1 MGDILNQKLSFDERL
16 NNLRHLYNSVNDQQ
30 YISDKL
36 SELINLNFHDIDF
49 NLSTK
54 QVTTDDSIKTYL
66 SDPVYAGIL
75 STVSELK
82 DYRSL
87 EAVLFAEQNTKI
99 KYDNMVDAKGLII
112 PLTPSYSTSAPSRS
126 RPTLRAYTPGATNT
140 TLYNGDMITDAS
152 SFQYK
157 DNNFINSNFNSQFDD
172 QLARNRIDR
181 VKEEQKRLQFL
192 TQNAINEEKSIKYIH
207 EMPTGEVIDQ
217 YVNSIV
223 LLFKQIYTLDIV
235 GLKKSQQNYIY
246 YGITLIFVYI
256 VLKLLWQEV
265 NSNL

>member
-16 NNLRHLYNSVNDQQ
+16 SNLRNLYNNYSVEDQER
-30 YISDKL
+30 ISYEL
-36 SELINLNFHDIDF
+36 SKLINLNYQFANF
-49 NLSTK
+49 ELSSK
-54 QVTTDDSIKTYL
+54 KVLSDDSIKTYL
-66 SDPVYAGIL
+66 SDPVYAQIL
-75 STVSELK
+75 SYISELK

-87 EAVLFAEQNTKI
+87 EALLFAEQNSEI
-99 KYDNMVDAKGLII
+99 KYDNMVDARGIII
-112 PLTPSYSTSAPSRS
+112 PLTPSYGVSAPSRS
-126 RPTLRAYTPGATNT
+126 RLNLRAYTPGANDT
-140 TLYNGDMITDAS
+140 TLYNGDMITGPS
-152 SFQYK
+152 SFDYK

-181 VKEEQKRLQFL
+181 VNEEQKRLQFL

-223 LLFKQIYTLDIV
+223 LLFKQIYTLDIT

-246 YGITLIFVYI
+246 YGITFIFVYI

-265 NSNL
+265 NA

>member
-16 NNLRHLYNSVNDQQ
+16 SNLRNLYKSYSVDDQE
-30 YISDKL
+30 YISYTL
-36 SELINLNFHDIDF
+36 SKLINLNFHDMDF

-54 QVTTDDSIKTYL
+54 QVLGDDSIKTYL

-87 EAVLFAEQNTKI
+87 EAVLYTDEHTKV
-99 KYDNMVDAKGLII
+99 KYDNMVDARGITI
-112 PLTPSYSTSAPSRS
+112 PLTPSYGTSAPSRS
-126 RPTLRAYTPGATNT
+126 RPTLKAYTPGANNT
-140 TLYNGDMITDAS
+140 TLYNGDMITGPT
-152 SFQYK
+152 SFDYK

-172 QLARNRIDR
+172 QLARNIIDR

-207 EMPTGEVIDQ
+207 ELSVGEFSDQ
-217 YVNSIV
+217 LANSII
-223 LLFKQIYTLDIV
+223 LLFKQIYTMDIY
-235 GLKKSQQNYIY
+235 GLKNSQGNYIY
-246 YGITLIFVYI
+246 YGIIFIVVYI
-256 VLKLLWQEV
+256 ILKLFWQEV
-265 NSNL
+265 ST

>member
-1 MGDILNQKLSFDERL
+1 MDNILNQKLSFDERL
-16 NNLRHLYNSVNDQQ
+16 SNLRHLYNNYSVSDQQ

-36 SELINLNFHDIDF
+36 SELINLNFHDMDF

-54 QVTTDDSIKTYL
+54 QVLGDDSIKTYL

-75 STVSELK
+75 STVSELR

-87 EAVLFAEQNTKI
+87 EAVLYTEQNTKI

-112 PLTPSYSTSAPSRS
+112 PLTPSYGISSPSRS
-126 RPTLRAYTPGATNT
+126 KRYLKAYTPGATNT
-140 TLYNGDMITDAS
+140 TLYNGDMITGPT
-152 SFQYK
+152 SFDYK

-223 LLFKQIYTLDIV
+223 LLFKQIYTLDIA

-246 YGITLIFVYI
+246 YGITFIFVYI

-265 NSNL
+265 NA

>member
-1 MGDILNQKLSFDERL
+1 MDNILNQKLSFDERL
-16 NNLRHLYNSVNDQQ
+16 NNLRSLYNNYSITDQQ

-36 SELINLNFHDIDF
+36 SELINLNYQFADY

-54 QVTTDDSIKTYL
+54 QVLSDDSIKTYL

-99 KYDNMVDAKGLII
+99 KYDNMVDAKGIII
-112 PLTPSYSTSAPSRS
+112 PLTPSYGTSAPSRS
-126 RPTLRAYTPGATNT
+126 RPTLRAYTPGANDT
-140 TLYNGDMITDAS
+140 TLYNGDMITGPS
-152 SFQYK
+152 SFDYK

-192 TQNAINEEKSIKYIH
+192 TQNAINEEKSTKYIH
-207 EMPTGEVIDQ
+207 ELPTGEVIDQ

-223 LLFKQIYTLDIV
+223 LLFKQIYTLDIA

-265 NSNL
+265 NA

>member
-1 MGDILNQKLSFDERL
+1 MDNILNQKLSFDERL
-16 NNLRHLYNSVNDQQ
+16 NNLRHLYNNYSVDDQQ

-36 SELINLNFHDIDF
+36 SELINLNFHDVDF

-54 QVTTDDSIKTYL
+54 QVLGDDSFKTYL

-87 EAVLFAEQNTKI
+87 EAVLYTEQNTKI
-99 KYDNMVDAKGLII
+99 KYDNMVDARGIII
-112 PLTPSYSTSAPSRS
+112 PLTPSYGVSAPSIS
-126 RPTLRAYTPGATNT
+126 KTTLRAYTPGATST
-140 TLYNGDMITDAS
+140 TLYNGDMITGPT
-152 SFQYK
+152 SFNYK

-223 LLFKQIYTLDIV
+223 LLFKQIYTLDIA

-246 YGITLIFVYI
+246 YGITFIFVYI

-265 NSNL
+265 NA

>member
-1 MGDILNQKLSFDERL
+1 MDNILNQKLSFDERL
-16 NNLRHLYNSVNDQQ
+16 NNLRHLYNNYSVSDQQ

-36 SELINLNFHDIDF
+36 SELINLNFHDVDF

-54 QVTTDDSIKTYL
+54 QVLGDDSFKTYL

-87 EAVLFAEQNTKI
+87 EAVLYTEQNTKI
-99 KYDNMVDAKGLII
+99 KYDNMVDSKGIII
-112 PLTPSYSTSAPSRS
+112 PLTPSYGISAPSRS
-126 RPTLRAYTPGATNT
+126 KRYLKAYTPGATNT
-140 TLYNGDMITDAS
+140 TLYNGDMITGPT
-152 SFQYK
+152 SFDYK

-223 LLFKQIYTLDIV
+223 LLFKQIYTLDIT

-246 YGITLIFVYI
+246 YGITFIFVYI

-265 NSNL
+265 NA